1 MSREKVNEKE
11 AMRRMKELLKEGA
24 IMLSETCPICGLPL
38 FKLKNGDIIC
48 PIHGKVYIVSSDEE
62 AREIEISETIKL
74 IEYEAT
80 KRLRSM
86 LTENMEP
93 SKALTWLKI
102 VEEVE
107 RIRSLRE
114 ERIIRISQ
122 QKTQ

>member
-1 MSREKVNEKE
+1 MPREKVNEKE

-62 AREIEISETIKL
+62 AREIEISEIIKL